1 MPQTMEVDIEW
12 FERYAWWPIRSSW
25 SKKRI
30 WFKKYWVGEIYYD
43 AMGRPPIK
51 EKSWKLIY
59 TENEY
64 LMYLL
69 KKDNEIDMDI
79 RGEHTPRYPSKIK
92 QLMHIIKE

>member
-1 MPQTMEVDIEW
+1 MPQTLEVDIEW
-12 FERYAWWPIRSSW
+12 TELYAWLPTRSSW

-30 WFKKYWVGEIYYD
+30 WFKKYWQGEIYYD

-51 EKSWKLIY
+51 GKSWKLVY

-69 KKDNEIDMDI
+69 KKDEDATKDI
-79 RGEHTPRYPSKIK
+79 RGEWMPRYPSRIK
-92 QLMHIIKE
+92 QWKHMMKE